1 MTNFSSVAAYL
12 VKKMWLFLAVSLV
25 LFAVLLSVMRYALPH
40 IEHKKHL
47 LEDYVN
53 QQYGV
58 DLSIG
63 SVHAVW
69 QRSGPSIVLTKV
81 SLAQD
86 ANSPVSLNIDEVFV
100 DVDFWESVSQQLI
113 SSNRFELVGLN
124 LDIDTDR
131 LGDGDK
137 ADFPVVDALKS
148 LFLEQLQQFS
158 LRDGVVSL
166 TRKDKRHTFDVEQL
180 AWMNRDSRH
189 QGRGAIQVRGVSAN
203 SASFVIDLHGTH
215 DNFEGTFYAQAEDL
229 DISPYVS
236 DLIDTKRPLR
246 ESRTNFEVWADVT
259 ESDIT
264 ALQLEFD
271 RSVLQWGG
279 EDFSALYTGVRGGSI
294 QALPHEGGWNVRVDQ
309 LILDSSNETM
319 VTDLVGQI
327 SPRGEWLF
335 NTVKPVPVNPF
346 LMLTPLLVDDASEEE
361 LQALNPQGQLA
372 TLQLRWRSKGLSVAA
387 KLLDLAW
394 NQTTVTPGLS
404 DLEAEFVWHKRQ
416 GSLTLSASD
425 VPVKAEKLLPGD
437 LMLNALR
444 ARVFMYPLTMQN
456 ETQWEVMMP
465 AAQVDTDK
473 VQLSP
478 SARYNLTTQQLDIY
492 ASVDALP
499 LNDVHHLFPT
509 VMGEKTST
517 YLTQAFTGKGQ
528 VENARILWSGKPQ
541 GFPYED
547 NSGIFQAYVTIK
559 DSDFLFSP
567 DWPALTQLDLALYF
581 VNDSLVMESEQARL
595 MDVQITD
602 MSAAIPGLRA
612 SSTLSIYADG
622 AGTGEQLTA
631 LMNNSGIADSLGRV
645 LDNEVSVSGPTQ
657 AELALHIP
665 LSGKGVVAS
674 GTATLDRNP
683 VYVRATNMQFEQ
695 VSGDIS
701 FENGTIDATGLNTQ
715 LLSQPLSIDL
725 SGRQYEQSYEL
736 NLGLSGEWDTAK
748 LLARLNPEFQQFV
761 AGVSQWDARVAISL
775 GNKTFTYDADLEASL
790 AGVASDLP
798 APFTNK
804 PSDNRLLRVSSEGNE
819 QASTIAATL
828 GDNIRFDGLLPH
840 AELQF
845 SRAHLALGDS
855 DFTGLG
861 MGFSI
866 SADLPE
872 VDIARWHDAINLIVD
887 SQPGKPE
894 QSDSRGGLF
903 SVPERIFV
911 NADKLKVAGQTLK
924 DVDITAKQLNQD
936 WQLDINSDQA
946 RATVNIYEQWLSR
959 GVEIDADYARFQ
971 TEEGED
977 NVQTEVMP
985 TSWNADRLPP
995 IYFHCRQCSINDI
1008 ELGEV
1013 TLDVVRNDE
1022 GMLIRQAKSTSRHGE
1037 IVVSGQWEFD
1047 ENHSDTRLV
1056 GTMTSSDIGQMLEG
1070 YGMETGIKDSEAD
1083 VSFSLNWP
1091 SSPMDFSL
1099 ENVNGDVNWG
1109 LTDGYLA
1116 DLSDKGS
1123 RIFTLFSLNSLV
1135 RKLSLDF
1142 RDVFAKGFFYD
1153 EMGGTLKI
1161 AEGKAYTDDTE
1172 IDGGAGDIE
1181 IRGFTDLHAGSLN
1194 YDVSFTPN
1202 VTGNLPILVYF
1213 LATPPTALAAL
1224 ALDQVLTSAKVISNV
1239 NYKVSG
1245 TLNEP
1250 VFEEVRRNSKEVIL
1264 PAQTRPDQESE
1275 EGDRPLTEDDL
1286 QRLKLEVI
1294 DG

>member
-1 MTNFSSVAAYL
+1 MTNFSAAAAYL
-12 VKKMWLFLAVSLV
+12 VKKVWLLLAVLLV

-58 DLSIG
+58 NLSIE

-69 QRSGPSIVLTKV
+69 QRSGPSIVLENV

-86 ANSPVSLNIDEVFV
+86 ANSPVSLDIDKVFV
-100 DVDFWESVSQQLI
+100 DVDFWESVSQRLV
-113 SSNRFELVGLN
+113 SSNRFELVGLK

-131 LGDGDK
+131 LGGGTE

-158 LRDGVVSL
+158 LRRGVVSL
-166 TRKDKRHTFDVEQL
+166 TRNDKRHTFDVEQL

-203 SASFVIDLHGTH
+203 SASFVIDLQGTH
-215 DNFEGTFYAQAEDL
+215 EDFEGTFYAQAEDL

-236 DLIDTKRPLR
+236 DLIETKRPLR

-259 ESDIT
+259 ESDVT
-264 ALQLEFD
+264 ALQVEFD
-271 RSVLQWGG
+271 RSLLQWGG
-279 EDFSALYTGVRGGSI
+279 DAFSPLYTGVRAGSI

-309 LILDSSNETM
+309 LILDSSNETI

-327 SPRGEWLF
+327 SPQGEWLF
-335 NTVKPVPVNPF
+335 NTVKPVPLNPF

-372 TLQLRWRSKGLSVAA
+372 TLQLRWKPKGLSVAA
-387 KLLDLAW
+387 KLLGLAW
-394 NQTTVTPGLS
+394 NQTTITPGLS
-404 DLEAEFVWHKRQ
+404 DLEAEFFWHKRQ
-416 GSLTLSASD
+416 GSLAVSASN
-425 VPVKAEKLLPGD
+425 VPVKAGRLLPGD
-437 LMLNALR
+437 LMLNELR
-444 ARVFMYPLTMQN
+444 AKIFMYPLTRQD
-456 ETQWEVMMP
+456 ETQWEVIMP
-465 AAQVDTDK
+465 EARVDTDK
-473 VQLSP
+473 VKLSP
-478 SARYNLTTQQLDIY
+478 SARYNLTTQQLAIF

-499 LNDVHHLFPT
+499 LTDVHRLFPS
-509 VMGEKTST
+509 VMGEKTAG
-517 YLTQAFTGKGQ
+517 YLTQAFTGNGR
-528 VENARILWSGKPQ
+528 VENARILWRGKPAN
-541 GFPYED
+541 FPFED
-547 NSGIFQAYVTIK
+547 NSGIFQAYVNIK

-567 DWPALTQLDLALYF
+567 DWPALTQLDLDLFF
-581 VNDSLVMESEQARL
+581 VNDSLVMESDQARL
-595 MDVQITD
+595 MDIEISD
-602 MSAAIPGLRA
+602 MSATIPGLRP

-631 LMNNSGIADSLGRV
+631 LMTNSGIADSLGAV
-645 LDNEVSVSGPTQ
+645 LDNEVAVSGPAQ
-657 AELALHIP
+657 ARLALHIP
-665 LSGKGVVAS
+665 LSGKNVVAS
-674 GTATLDRNP
+674 GTATLTNNP

-695 VSGDIS
+695 VSGDIT
-701 FENGTIDATGLNTQ
+701 FENGTIDATGLKTQ

-725 SGRQYEQSYEL
+725 TGRQTGQSYEL
-736 NLGLSGEWDTAK
+736 GLDLSGQWDTAK

-761 AGVSQWDARVAISL
+761 AGVAQWGAAVAISL
-775 GNKTFTYDADLEASL
+775 GNETFTYDGELHASL
-790 AGVASDLP
+790 SGVASDLP
-798 APFTNK
+798 APFANK
-804 PSDNRLLRVSSEGNE
+804 PSENRVLHVTSAGDA

-828 GDNIRFDGLLPH
+828 GEEIRFDGLLPH

-845 SRAHLALGDS
+845 SRAHLALGNS

-866 SADLPE
+866 SADLPD
-872 VDIARWHDAINLIVD
+872 VDIGRWHDAINLVLN
-887 SQPGKPE
+887 SQPDETE
-894 QSDSRGGLF
+894 QSGRQGGLF
-903 SVPERIFV
+903 TVPERIFV
-911 NADKLKVAGQTLK
+911 NADNLTVVGQTLK
-924 DVDITAKQLNQD
+924 DVDITAKQRNQD

-946 RATVNIYEQWLSR
+946 RATVNIYDQWLSR
-959 GVEIDADYARFQ
+959 GIEIDADYARFQ
-971 TEEGED
+971 TEEGD
-977 NVQTEVMP
+977 DTQQGEVEP
-985 TSWNADRLPP
+985 KSWNADTLPP
-995 IYFHCRQCSINDI
+995 IYLHCRQCAIDDI

-1013 TLDVVRNDE
+1013 TLDVVRNDG
-1022 GMLIRQAKSTSRHGE
+1022 GMLIREAKSTSRHGE

-1047 ENHSDTRLV
+1047 QNRSETRLV
-1056 GTMTSSDIGQMLEG
+1056 GTMSSNDIGQMLES

-1091 SSPMDFSL
+1091 SAPMNFAL
-1099 ENVNGDVNWG
+1099 ENMNGDVNWE
-1109 LTDGYLA
+1109 LSDGYLA

-1123 RIFTLFSLNSLV
+1123 RIFTLFSLNSLI

-1153 EMGGTLKI
+1153 EMSGTLEI
-1161 AEGKAYTDDTE
+1161 ASGKAYTDDTE

-1181 IRGFTDLHAGSLN
+1181 IRGFTDLHAGTLD

-1245 TLNEP
+1245 TLADP
-1250 VFEEVRRNSKEVIL
+1250 VFEEVRRNSKEVSL
-1264 PAQTRPDQESE
+1264 PAQTSPAQSSE
-1275 EGDRPLTEDDL
+1275 DSDRPLTEDDL
-1286 QRLKLEVI
+1286 QRFKLEVI